1 MNSKL
6 YFITGNKG
14 KFKEAQAL
22 MPGLERV
29 DVNLPEEQS
38 LDPHVIIAAKLKA
51 AEKHAPGRYIIEDTS
66 LYLDGMNGF
75 PGPLVKWLR
84 QSLGN
89 EGIHDLAN
97 RLENAKATA
106 KTVIGYSDG
115 KNPPVY
121 FEGTIAGK
129 IVKPYGAEGF
139 GWDSIFQPDGLS
151 ETFAEM
157 GEQFKSDF
165 SMRAIAFKK
174 LQEYLDKE
182 A

>member
-1 MNSKL
+1 MKPL
-6 YFITGNKG
+6 YFVTGNPG
-14 KFKEAQAL
+14 KFKEAQEL
-22 MPGLERV
+22 MPDLQQI
-29 DVNLPEEQS
+29 DINLPEEQS
-38 LDPHVIIAAKLKA
+38 LDPMVIIAAKLKA

-89 EGIHDLAN
+89 EGIHKLAD
-97 RLENAKATA
+97 RLENSKATA

-121 FEGTIAGK
+121 FEGTIEGK

-139 GWDSIFQPDGLS
+139 GWDSIFRPDGIN

-157 GEQFKSDF
+157 GEEFKPEF
-165 SMRAIAFKK
+165 SMRTTAFKK
-174 LQEYLDKE
+174 LAKHLAKE
-182 A
+182 L